1 MTATRPQAERSKL
14 QIGCRAATN
23 LAVPVIQVLCL
34 LFVVASAQAQTFTI
48 LHAFSGKGDGK
59 SPYHSLLRDNTGTM
73 YGTTDGGGSFDYGTV
88 FEMKPDGKDTVLH
101 SFWGAD
107 GVWPLS
113 SLVRDQAGNFYG
125 TTSNGGTPEGG
136 ACFHGC
142 GTVFKL
148 NTTGKLTVLYVFSGG
163 TDGGK
168 PEAGLILDNSG
179 NLYGTTTIGGD
190 LNCRTDNPERRMAGK
205 HSYTMYEYGS
215 GCGVVFKIDPKG
227 HETVL
232 HAFAGNPDGWYPTGE
247 LIRDK
252 KGNFY
257 GVTWFGGTDD
267 VGTIYKMHTSGK
279 VTILYSFQ
287 GIPGGEYPN
296 GPPVRDAQGNF
307 YGTTTNG
314 GAQNYGTVFKVDSA
328 GKETTLH
335 SFTGGNDGYAP
346 YVGATRDSAGNLYGV
361 TIWGG
366 GSTGC
371 YDLGCGTIFKV
382 DASGIE
388 TVLHGFTGGADGS
401 EPEGALIMDKSGNLY
416 GTAPGGGDLSCGGG
430 GCGVVFKLAP

>member
-1 MTATRPQAERSKL
+1 MTATRLQAELLKL
-14 QIGCRAATN
+14 QTGRRAATN
-23 LAVPVIQVLCL
+23 LALPVIQVLCL
-34 LFVVASAQAQTFTI
+34 LLVVASAQAQTFTI
-48 LHAFSGKGDGK
+48 LHAFSGEGDGK
-59 SPYHSLLRDNTGTM
+59 YPFHSLFRDNAGTI
-73 YGTTDGGGSFDYGTV
+73 YGTTDSGGSFNYGTV
-88 FEMKPDGKDTVLH
+88 FEMKRDGKDTVLH

-107 GVWPLS
+107 GVKPLS

-125 TTSNGGTPEGG
+125 TTWEGGTPKGG
-136 ACFHGC
+136 GCFHGC

-148 NTTGKLTVLYVFSGG
+148 DTTGKLAVLYVFTGG
-163 TDGGK
+163 TDGGQ

-179 NLYGTTTIGGD
+179 NLYGTTTLGGD
-190 LNCRTDNPERRMAGK
+190 LNCLSD
-205 HSYTMYEYGS
+205 YGS

-232 HAFAGNPDGWYPTGE
+232 HAFAGKPDGWYPRGE

-252 KGNFY
+252 QGNFY
-257 GVTWFGGTDD
+257 GATWFGGADD
-267 VGTIYKMHTSGK
+267 DGTIYKMDTLGK

-307 YGTTTNG
+307 YGTTATG
-314 GAQNYGTVFKVDSA
+314 GEQNYGTVFKVDSA

-335 SFTGGNDGYAP
+335 SFTEGNDGYAP

-361 TIWGG
+361 TVWGG

-371 YDLGCGTIFKV
+371 DSQGCGTIFKV

-388 TVLHGFTGGADGS
+388 TVLHAFTGGADS
-401 EPEGALIMDKSGNLY
+401 SDPEGALIMDEAGNLY
-416 GTAPGGGDLSCGGG
+416 GTAAEGGDLSCGSGF
-430 GCGVVFKLAP
+430 GCGVAFKLTP

>member
-1 MTATRPQAERSKL
+1 VTRPQAERSKL
-14 QIGCRAATN
+14 QIRSRAETN
-23 LAVPVIQVLCL
+23 LALPVIEVLCL
-34 LFVVASAQAQTFTI
+34 LFVIASAEAQTFTI
-48 LHAFSGKGDGK
+48 LHAFSGKGDSK
-59 SPYHSLLRDNTGTM
+59 YPYHSLLRDNTGTM
-73 YGTTDGGGSFDYGTV
+73 YGTTGGGGSFDYGTV

-113 SLVRDQAGNFYG
+113 RLVRDPAGDFYG

-148 NTTGKLTVLYVFSGG
+148 DTAGKLTVLYVFTGG
-163 TDGGK
+163 TDGGQPK
-168 PEAGLILDNSG
+168 GGLILDHSG

-190 LNCRTDNPERRMAGK
+190 LNCRTDNPEPRMAGK
-205 HSYTMYEYGS
+205 QGHAMYYYGS

-232 HAFAGNPDGWYPTGE
+232 HAFAGKPDGWYPTGE
-247 LIRDK
+247 LIRDT

-257 GVTWFGGTDD
+257 GATWFGGTEDY
-267 VGTIYKMHTSGK
+267 GTIYKMDISGK
-279 VTILYSFQ
+279 VTVLYSFQ
-287 GIPGGEYPN
+287 GIPGAEYPN
-296 GPPVRDAQGNF
+296 GPLVRDAQGNF

-314 GAQNYGTVFKVDSA
+314 GEQNYGTVFKVDTG
-328 GKETTLH
+328 GKEITLH

-346 YVGATRDSAGNLYGV
+346 YVGVTQDGAGNLYGV

-371 YDLGCGTIFKV
+371 YGLGCGTLFKV
-382 DASGIE
+382 DTRGNE

-416 GTAPGGGDLSCGGG
+416 GTAPGGGDLSCGSGI
-430 GCGVVFKLAP
+430 GCGVVFRLTL